1 MVCLETDFL
10 IALIR
15 KDEKAIAKLRKLVE
29 NGERLTTT
37 PINAAELFKGAYKS
51 KNVDKNLKIVRG
63 ILSRLTLLEFNLTAS
78 DIYGQISAELEKKGE
93 PIGEM
98 DTLIASIAL
107 AHNERILTRNVKH
120 YSRIKGLEVETW

>member
-29 NGERLTTT
+29 NGEGLTTT

-78 DIYGQISAELEKKGE
+78 DIYGQISAEFEKKGE

>member
-29 NGERLTTT
+29 NGEGLTTT

-51 KNVDKNLKIVRG
+51 KNVDKNLKIV
-63 ILSRLTLLEFNLTAS
+63 F
-78 DIYGQISAELEKKGE
+78 
-93 PIGEM
+93 
-98 DTLIASIAL
+98 
-107 AHNERILTRNVKH
+107 
-120 YSRIKGLEVETW
+120 

>member
-15 KDEKAIAKLRKLVE
+15 KDEKAIAKLRELVE
-29 NGERLTTT
+29 KGERLTTT
-37 PINAAELFKGAYKS
+37 PINASELFKGAYKS
-51 KNVDKNLKIVRG
+51 KNVDENLKIVRG
-63 ILSRLTLLEFNLTAS
+63 ILGRLTLLEFNITAS
-78 DIYGQISAELEKKGE
+78 DIYGQISAELERRGE

-120 YSRIKGLEVETW
+120 YSRIRGLEIETW